1 MVKNFIYQYIYITL
15 FKIYIYQNMEW
26 NPFILGYSI
35 NLSRAEK
42 LDKNVYKDTCQVEV
56 LTERNIEWVY
66 PGTLN

>member
-1 MVKNFIYQYIYITL
+1 
-15 FKIYIYQNMEW
+15 MEW

-42 LDKNVYKDTCQVEV
+42 LDKNVYNDTCQVEV